1 MKKRY
6 FIFTAILILLIQTSL
21 LATSLNLFTTDS
33 EEYKVAYSLCISN
46 GVNPPTV
53 VSPMTGYEIEQA
65 LERIPPSKLD
75 NNEKEL
81 YEEIISRLNKDMT
94 FETEYV
100 DISPMFIISPEVYA
114 HTKKLDRP
122 FDFAYD
128 LKDRTHIIDFSL
140 DINIDDDIYMFGDW
154 TIMSARLNRFHNSN
168 LGSNF
173 HTYTGGI
180 HFEGVT
186 NSGIYAAKE
195 YGYGG
200 VFTTK
205 QSIGNGKTG
214 NLIVSDNFSR
224 QEFARYKVH
233 STYFDYTFNWTT
245 FAQSEPTK
253 SNTDVTLSA
262 MKFNGMNQYQI
273 VHRFEAKLLD
283 RLQISLNEAIMLDVS
298 KMFDIK
304 YLNPFTFFHGLSN
317 SEEDI
322 LYSPGNASDEANN
335 YFTIEL
341 GYTVAPNLRANFQFL
356 ADQIQLPR
364 EQGDFNL
371 APEAYGIL
379 FNLESPWIQK
389 ERVYNFYFES
399 AIIWPYTYLN
409 IKKNDTNGDGKID
422 DQDEYNTNLDM
433 ITGYYNRYDEMSEI
447 GYAGYTNGSDSI
459 SNTIGVTITELGL
472 FNVDLSVDYVIHGK
486 NGYGYEN
493 IIAERGHDN
502 CYDKPLV
509 GVGFKK
515 AEHRLAFNLDST
527 YYVNDGF
534 NINLG
539 MALVNYW
546 NYKLEYDNNFSD
558 LQFKLGFIINPGF
571 ITN

>member
-6 FIFTAILILLIQTSL
+6 FIFSAILILLIQTSL

-33 EEYKVAYSLCISN
+33 DEYKVAYSLCISN

-65 LERIPPSKLD
+65 LERIPQSRLD
-75 NNEKEL
+75 NNEQKL
-81 YEEIISRLNKDMT
+81 YDEIISRLNKDMT

-100 DISPMFIISPEVYA
+100 DISPMFIISPEIYA
-114 HTKKLDRP
+114 HTTKLDRP
-122 FDFAYD
+122 FDFKYD
-128 LKDRTHIIDFSL
+128 LKDRTQLLDFSL
-140 DINIDDDIYMFGDW
+140 DIKIKDYIYMFGDW
-154 TIMSARLNRFHNSN
+154 TILSPRLDRFHDIK
-168 LGSNF
+168 LGSNV
-173 HTYTGGI
+173 HTYTKGI
-180 HFEGVT
+180 HFEGVI

-200 VFTTK
+200 IFTTK

-224 QEFARYKVH
+224 QEFARYKIH
-233 STYFDYTFNWTT
+233 SPYFDYTFNWTT
-245 FAQSEPTK
+245 FSQSEPTT
-253 SNTDVTLSA
+253 SNKDVTLSA

-273 VHRFEAKLLD
+273 VHRLEAKLFD
-283 RLQISLNEAIMLDVS
+283 NLQISLNEAIMLDVS
-298 KMFDIK
+298 KAFNIK

-322 LYSPGNASDEANN
+322 LYKPGNASDEANN
-335 YFTIEL
+335 YFSIEA
-341 GYTVAPNLRANFQFL
+341 GYTITPNLRANFQFL

-364 EQGDFNL
+364 EQGDSNL

-379 FNLESPWIQK
+379 FNIESPWIQQ
-389 ERVYNFYFES
+389 ERIYNFYFET

-409 IKKNDTNGDGKID
+409 KKQNDTNKDGKLD
-422 DQDEYNTNLDM
+422 DEYNTNLDM
-433 ITGYYNRYDEMSEI
+433 ITGYHNRYSGMSEI

-486 NGYGYEN
+486 NGYGYDN

-509 GVGFKK
+509 GLGFKK

-527 YYVNDGF
+527 YYVNADF
-534 NINLG
+534 KVNLG
-539 MALVNYW
+539 LALVNYW
-546 NYKLEYDNNFSD
+546 NYKLEYRKNISD
-558 LQFKLGFIINPGF
+558 LQFKLGFSLNLG
-571 ITN
+571 